1 MLIRYATVTL
11 RRIAENNTQLS
22 DGTKIPKRTSLVV
35 SNDWMWDSKYYE
47 NPETFD
53 PYRFLKMRRTPG
65 QETHAQFVSP
75 SPEHLGFG
83 LGTHAC
89 PGRFFAANEIKI
101 FLCHMLLK
109 YDFEFVKGTVPK
121 HRRYG
126 FALHADPQAKICIR
140 RRREEIVL
148 EDISD

>member
-1 MLIRYATVTL
+1 M
-11 RRIAENNTQLS
+11 RREAEDTIKLN
-22 DGTKIPKRTSLVV
+22 DGTIIPKGTSLVV
-35 SNDWMWDSKYYE
+35 ANDRMWDSTYYDS
-47 NPETFD
+47 PETFN
-53 PYRFLKMRRTPG
+53 PYRFLEMRQTPG
-65 QETHAQFVSP
+65 QEAHAHLVSP

-109 YDFEFVKGTVPK
+109 YDFKLVEGTVLQ

-126 FALHADPQAKICIR
+126 FALHADPQAKIYLR

-148 EDISD
+148 EDFSD

>member
-1 MLIRYATVTL
+1 M
-11 RRIAENNTQLS
+11 RREAEDTIKLS
-22 DGTKIPKRTSLVV
+22 DGTIIPKGTSLVV
-35 SNDWMWDSKYYE
+35 SNDRMWDSTYYD
-47 NPETFD
+47 NPETFN
-53 PYRFLKMRRTPG
+53 PYRFLTMRRTQG
-65 QETHAQFVSP
+65 QEARAQLVSP

-109 YDFEFVKGTVPK
+109 YDFKRAEDTVPQ

-126 FALHADPQAKICIR
+126 FALHADPQAKICLR

-148 EDISD
+148 

>member
-1 MLIRYATVTL
+1 M
-11 RRIAENNTQLS
+11 RREAEDAVHLD
-22 DGTKIPKRTSLVV
+22 DGTKIPKGTSLVV
-35 SNDWMWDSKYYE
+35 ANDWMWDPKYYE
-47 NPETFD
+47 DPETFD

-65 QETHAQFVSP
+65 QENHAQLVSP
-75 SPEHLGFG
+75 SPSHLGFG
-83 LGTHAC
+83 LGVHAC

-109 YDFEFVKGTVPK
+109 YDFKLVEGTVPQ

-148 EDISD
+148 EDISE

>member
-1 MLIRYATVTL
+1 M
-11 RRIAENNTQLS
+11 RREAEEIVKFS
-22 DGTKIPKRTSLVV
+22 DGTTILKGTSLVV
-35 SNDWMWDSKYYE
+35 SNDWMWDSKYYD

-65 QETHAQFVSP
+65 QETHAQLVTV

-109 YDFEFVKGTVPK
+109 YDFKLVEGTVPQ

-126 FALHADPQAKICIR
+126 FALHADPKAKICIR

>member
-1 MLIRYATVTL
+1 M
-11 RRIAENNTQLS
+11 RRQAEETIHLS
-22 DGTKIPKRTSLVV
+22 DGTEIPKDTSLVV
-35 SNDWMWDSKYYE
+35 ASDWMWDSTYYD

-53 PYRFLKMRRTPG
+53 PHRFLKMRRTPG
-65 QETHAQFVSP
+65 QETHAQLVSP

-109 YDFEFVKGTVPK
+109 YDFKLVEGTVPQ

-126 FALHADPQAKICIR
+126 FALHADSQAKNCIR
-140 RRREEIVL
+140 RRHEEIVL